1 MNKRLALT
9 LISAFV
15 LSACGGSGSPA
26 PTNVPMQQPPA
37 SNQNLKP
44 TSTPTAQPST
54 PAVTPSTPAT
64 PANPGTGGNSGGN
77 NYGNFTP
84 GNGGGPGFIPMPTGS
99 STPTVVP
106 SVIPTTAPTSA
117 PTAAPTIAPTTAPT
131 PTTTPAPTTA
141 PTTAPTVAPVP
152 TSVPT
157 AAPTAA
163 PAPTASSV
171 SGYEFRERNDIYSN
185 QTTHE
190 NYRGAIS
197 NQDLNILR
205 IDGKD
210 YQLNVGL
217 KPSKLELKGL
227 LGNAYK
233 DPHKNDGKLNVIS
246 ENLIDGMRYSRVGS
260 LIFSNN
266 IDSISGKAENTD
278 SHWFYQG
285 ITTTDMPSG
294 GRAHYEGNSYMF
306 SYGPTN
312 GDRTYYDTQGA
323 AHFDVD
329 FGAKTIAGKL
339 DNKVQLDPLSL
350 SSIQEGFTF
359 NGKVH
364 GNTFSAK
371 EEQDKIYYHGGF
383 FGPNAE
389 ELGGVL
395 RHDDDKVNGYFG
407 AHKQ

>member
-1 MNKRLALT
+1 MNKKLALT

-37 SNQNLKP
+37 NNQNLKP

-64 PANPGTGGNSGGN
+64 PANPGNGGNSGGN
-77 NYGNFTP
+77 NSGNFTP

-117 PTAAPTIAPTTAPT
+117 PTAAPTTSPTVAPAPTTAPT
-131 PTTTPAPTTA
+131 PTSAPAPTA
-141 PTTAPTVAPVP
+141 VP
-152 TSVPT
+152 TAIPT

-163 PAPTASSV
+163 PAPTTGPV

-339 DNKVQLDPLSL
+339 DNKVQLNYRDLDSL
-350 SSIQEGFTF
+350 KEGFTF

-389 ELGGVL
+389 ELSGVL